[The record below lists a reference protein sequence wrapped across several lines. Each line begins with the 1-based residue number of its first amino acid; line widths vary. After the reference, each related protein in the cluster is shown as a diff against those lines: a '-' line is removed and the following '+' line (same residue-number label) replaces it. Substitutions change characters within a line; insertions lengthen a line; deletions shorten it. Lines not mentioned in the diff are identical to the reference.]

1 MLRLVA
7 EGARG
12 GVRSQQAMAREA
24 MDFQMTQLVH
34 SGVLLMSLRLR
45 YIIAHDFIPDTSIL
59 ELQFSQKAPFFLL
72 QK

>member
-1 MLRLVA
+1 
-7 EGARG
+7 
-12 GVRSQQAMAREA
+12 MAREA